1 MEVILLSGG
10 KSNRNINHSRTPRY
24 QHEMARKKKKKKS
37 NILNIQSR
45 ILSPIHNL
53 IWPEAIQLIR
63 SSKDHRCFS
72 CGLQRREACVSHKD
86 HRLATY
92 RKGLCITIL
101 SSKDWAGAQGSCA
114 TASPPHRHTQRGDLD
129 LQAGTRDLSAG
140 TQAWTLLQL
149 ARGEQAGFLHTR
161 HDISELIPPP
171 PQQHHHHH
179 HPPPLSPSLL
189 LLPCRPPPPTACP
202 FASWPQLD
210 GGDGIWTQL
219 RHRVSTFHRW
229 LGEAL
234 HGGEETERKKRER
247 KRERGSLDARRRSG
261 ADFTPR

>member
-1 MEVILLSGG
+1 M
-10 KSNRNINHSRTPRY
+10 R
-24 QHEMARKKKKKKS
+24 
-37 NILNIQSR
+37 
-45 ILSPIHNL
+45 PI
-53 IWPEAIQLIR
+53 R
-63 SSKDHRCFS
+63 FSKDHRCFS
-72 CGLQRREACVSHKD
+72 CRLRRREACVSHKD

-161 HDISELIPPP
+161 HDISELIPP
-171 PQQHHHHH
+171 
-179 HPPPLSPSLL
+179 STTTTTSLL
-189 LLPCRPPPPTACP
+189 LLLIPTKPTHPPAKPPPPTACP

-210 GGDGIWTQL
+210 GGDGI
-219 RHRVSTFHRW
+219 
-229 LGEAL
+229 
-234 HGGEETERKKRER
+234 
-247 KRERGSLDARRRSG
+247 
-261 ADFTPR
+261 

>member
-1 MEVILLSGG
+1 M
-10 KSNRNINHSRTPRY
+10 
-24 QHEMARKKKKKKS
+24 
-37 NILNIQSR
+37 
-45 ILSPIHNL
+45 
-53 IWPEAIQLIR
+53 
-63 SSKDHRCFS
+63 
-72 CGLQRREACVSHKD
+72 SHKD

-171 PQQHHHHH
+171 PPPSSSISSPLLPSTSSSSPAT
-179 HPPPLSPSLL
+179 PPPL
-189 LLPCRPPPPTACP
+189 PPTACP
-202 FASWPQLD
+202 FASWPQFD
-210 GGDGIWTQL
+210 GGDGI
-219 RHRVSTFHRW
+219 
-229 LGEAL
+229 
-234 HGGEETERKKRER
+234 
-247 KRERGSLDARRRSG
+247 
-261 ADFTPR
+261 